1 MGHFGLTQIN
11 WHVKH
16 VYCGLHG
23 LTRLWHVSYRVA
35 FGSTRLWPKPEKTCI
50 GFVSCSRVGSN
61 IDTPRCSA
69 SLRGGGILP
78 TPFILLSERWWW
90 LPTTST
96 AWLALASKGPSSV
109 WTVCRASNWVSRCWG
124 GSTPLRPSSILT
136 WCQIT
141 CFSHKGLQRSVSVWL
156 GFSFFTCWGLT
167 SLPMVG
173 KRCL

>member
-1 MGHFGLTQIN
+1 MWSPTFSSSKPRPISGWQASSLSLAFFRRSL
-11 WHVKH
+11 
-16 VYCGLHG
+16 
-23 LTRLWHVSYRVA
+23 RV
-35 FGSTRLWPKPEKTCI
+35 LPW
-50 GFVSCSRVGSN
+50 
-61 IDTPRCSA
+61 CSA

-78 TPFILLSERWWW
+78 TPFILLSGRWWR

-96 AWLALASKGPSSV
+96 AWLALASKGPSSI
-109 WTVCRASNWVSRCWG
+109 WIVCRASNWVSTCWG

-167 SLPMVG
+167 FLPMVG
-173 KRCL
+173 KRCLAYLYSTLDTLSRGTLW